1 MLLAKGLF
9 NYNTELIVS
18 AFNFVFTNLKQMD
31 YHLKPMTT
39 AAKKIIAYRNFT
51 KLKQKTDGIIE
62 LGLFSVLLPSEGFG
76 ANLVTAV
83 KPEGTRRR
91 SAALYRLAQ
100 VKKNEL

>member
-31 YHLKPMTT
+31 YHLKLMTT

-51 KLKQKTDGIIE
+51 KLKKTDGIIE